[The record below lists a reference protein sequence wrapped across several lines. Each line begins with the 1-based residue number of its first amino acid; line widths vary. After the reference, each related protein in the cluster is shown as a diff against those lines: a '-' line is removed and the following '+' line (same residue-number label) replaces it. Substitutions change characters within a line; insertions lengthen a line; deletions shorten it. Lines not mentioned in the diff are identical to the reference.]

1 VVERISYV
9 PRISTATNADA
20 RVQHSV
26 TVEQAIYGDLRVGE
40 VAAVAV
46 PDKRLGELVTVVVVP
61 KEGKDIKEEEI
72 LAVCKQSLPHF
83 AVPVMVLVQKDPLR
97 KWFHKKRLHNVLI
110 ILYSAR
116 NAGGKVLK
124 PDLRKVAATAWARRN
139 SKKAKAKL

>member
-1 VVERISYV
+1 MI
-9 PRISTATNADA
+9 AANANS
-20 RVQHSV
+20 RFQHSV

-61 KEGKDIKEEEI
+61 KEGKAITEEEI

-97 KWFHKKRLHNVLI
+97 EFCCDKRLPQRGLI
-110 ILYSAR
+110 IFCSAR